1 MKKLCLCVLL
11 WVALMLAG
19 CSDGNLY
26 CESTASEGGETTDGK
41 IPSIA
46 DGSEMSTENGQ
57 SNFGEESIINQTE
70 SSPSNS
76 STGTAETEPSQSE
89 GTETVS
95 GTVSHVGADETY
107 TLNPGEIEQITGII
121 ENGDWNTEGTADCS
135 NNYKLTINEATNY
148 YHSEC
153 GTLNDNLNNRYLTVT
168 DAEKENINAVLS
180 QYVADALEQ
189 LM

>member
-57 SNFGEESIINQTE
+57 SNFGEESIINQQN
-70 SSPSNS
+70 P
-76 STGTAETEPSQSE
+76 PHP
-89 GTETVS
+89 TVALALLKQNRRNLK
-95 GTVSHVGADETY
+95 V
-107 TLNPGEIEQITGII
+107 P
-121 ENGDWNTEGTADCS
+121 
-135 NNYKLTINEATNY
+135 KL
-148 YHSEC
+148 
-153 GTLNDNLNNRYLTVT
+153 
-168 DAEKENINAVLS
+168 
-180 QYVADALEQ
+180 
-189 LM
+189 